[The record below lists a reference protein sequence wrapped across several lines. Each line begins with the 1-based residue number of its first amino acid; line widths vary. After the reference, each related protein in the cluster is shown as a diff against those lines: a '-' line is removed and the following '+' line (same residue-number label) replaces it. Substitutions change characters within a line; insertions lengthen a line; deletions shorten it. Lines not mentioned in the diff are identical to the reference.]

1 MGDVS
6 MVCPRPLLIDKPFL
20 KFYVSTNVST
30 GIYFVSTGQEYQ
42 PGTPGI
48 YLVVEYFERFWGVN

>member
-20 KFYVSTNVST
+20 KFYVSM
-30 GIYFVSTGQEYQ
+30 GQEYQ
-42 PGTPGI
+42 PGGVGI
-48 YLVVEYFERFWGVN
+48 YLVVEYFERF

>member
-20 KFYVSTNVST
+20 KKIFHESTNVST
-30 GIYFVSTGQEYQ
+30 GFLICVHGAGAPAGY
-42 PGTPGI
+42 PGYISSG
-48 YLVVEYFERFWGVN
+48 

>member
-20 KFYVSTNVST
+20 NFMCPPMCPQVFNLCPW
-30 GIYFVSTGQEYQ
+30 GQEYQ
-42 PGTPGI
+42 PGGVGI
-48 YLVVEYFERFWGVN
+48 YLVVEYFERF

>member
-30 GIYFVSTGQEYQ
+30 GIYFVSMGAGV
-42 PGTPGI
+42 PAG
-48 YLVVEYFERFWGVN
+48 WGGYIFSD